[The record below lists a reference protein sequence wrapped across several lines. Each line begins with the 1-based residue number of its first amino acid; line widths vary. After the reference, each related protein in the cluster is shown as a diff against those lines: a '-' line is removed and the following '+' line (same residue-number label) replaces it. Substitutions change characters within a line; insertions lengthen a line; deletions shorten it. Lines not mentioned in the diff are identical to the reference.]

1 MMTNVTAAK
10 PPSALSKLLASFTRQ
25 GRELFERYAPKGISG
40 KDKVQAKSPLETA
53 QALAS
58 ALMSVRGEAS
68 GVAMARDLIGLYK
81 ALSRDEQRGFFT
93 MLAEKFDPDPVALEA
108 AWNAYRTEGR
118 SRLPALTRAVEAPR
132 QELFRRINLAPDGT
146 ATLVQ
151 MRADLLSHQA
161 EAKGAFD
168 ALEADLGHL
177 LQSWFN
183 RGFLEMRRID
193 WESPARLLESVIR
206 YEAVHDIRDWA
217 DLRRRLDPDDR
228 RCFAFFHPA
237 MPAEPL
243 IFVEVGLTQGIPG
256 SIQDIL
262 APGRSMLP
270 AKQAD
275 TAVFYSISNCQEGLK
290 GISFGHFLIKQVAI
304 DLQRDLPGLNCFVT
318 LSPIPGFMKWLRGQG
333 DAELSLLKGETWWPA
348 EVPDATRTWLSGRAV
363 DYFTAAKNERG
374 RPLDPVARFHLGN
387 GARLE
392 RLNWLGDVS
401 ANGLK
406 QSAALM
412 VNYRY
417 DLARIEENH
426 EAYAERGEMVMG
438 EPFTDLAR
446 ALGRR
451 VN

>member
-1 MMTNVTAAK
+1 MPNGTSSK
-10 PPSALSKLLASFTRQ
+10 PISALNNLLSSFTRQ
-25 GRELFERYAPKGISG
+25 GRDIFERYAPKGISG
-40 KDKVQAKSPLETA
+40 KGKVQAQSPLETA
-53 QALAS
+53 QTLAS

-68 GVAMARDLIGLYK
+68 GVAMARDLIEMYK
-81 ALSRDEQRGFFT
+81 ALSRDEQRIFFM
-93 MLAEKFDPDPVALEA
+93 MLADKFDPDPMALEA
-108 AWNAYRTEGR
+108 AWNAYRAEGR
-118 SRLPALTRAVEAPR
+118 RSLPALTRAVESPR
-132 QELFRRINLAPDGT
+132 QELFRRINLAAEGT
-146 ATLVQ
+146 AALVQ

-161 EAKGAFD
+161 EAKGELD
-168 ALEADLGHL
+168 VVEADLAHL

-183 RGFLEMRRID
+183 RGFLKMQRID

-217 DLRRRLDPDDR
+217 DLRSRLDPEDR

-237 MPAEPL
+237 MPTEPL

-262 APGRSMLP
+262 ASERNILP
-270 AKQAD
+270 ASKAD

-290 GISFGHFLIKQVAI
+290 GISFGHFLIKQVAT
-304 DLQRDLPGLNCFVT
+304 DLQRDLPGLDCFVT

-333 DAELSLLKGETWWPA
+333 DEQLPLLEAENWWQA
-348 EVPDATRTWLSGRAV
+348 DVPDAAKNWLTGRAV
-363 DYFTAAKNERG
+363 DYFTAAKNDRG

-392 RLNWLGDVS
+392 RLNWLGDIS
-401 ANGLK
+401 AHGRR

-417 DLARIEENH
+417 DLPRIEENH

-438 EPFTDLAR
+438 APFIDMAHELDR
-446 ALGRR
+446 K
-451 VN
+451 VK

>member
-1 MMTNVTAAK
+1 MPNGTAAK
-10 PPSALSKLLASFTRQ
+10 PVSALSKLLSSFTRQ
-25 GRELFERYAPKGISG
+25 GRDLFERYAPKGVSG
-40 KDKVQAKSPLETA
+40 KVQAHSPLDAA

-81 ALSRDEQRGFFT
+81 SLSRDEERQFFV

-108 AWNAYRTEGR
+108 AWNSYHAEGR
-118 SRLPALTRAVEAPR
+118 SRLPALTRAVESPR
-132 QELFRRINLAPDGT
+132 QELFRRINLPAEGT
-146 ATLVQ
+146 ATLVK

-161 EAKGAFD
+161 EAKGVLD
-168 ALEADLGHL
+168 AVEADLAHL

-183 RGFLEMRRID
+183 RGFLKMQRID

-217 DLRRRLDPDDR
+217 DLRRRLDPEDR

-237 MPAEPL
+237 MPNEPL

-262 APGRSMLP
+262 AVERSILP
-270 AKQAD
+270 ASQAD

-290 GISFGHFLIKQVAI
+290 GISFGHFLIKQVAT
-304 DLQRDLPGLNCFVT
+304 DLQRDLPGLDCFVT

-333 DAELSLLKGETWWPA
+333 DEQLPLLETENCWQAELPE
-348 EVPDATRTWLSGRAV
+348 ATRMWLTSRAV
-363 DYFTAAKNERG
+363 DYFTVAKNDKG

-392 RLNWLGDVS
+392 RLNWLGDIS
-401 ANGLK
+401 SNGQR

-417 DLARIEENH
+417 DLPHIEENH

-438 EPFTDLAR
+438 APFMNMAR
-446 ALGRR
+446 ELGRK
-451 VN
+451 VT